1 MQVFKAFFKVQ
12 KRYMIPAI
20 MFTLM
25 GVLMLIMNY
34 AMAHRSTSDNGFQ
47 SMSLPIY
54 LTDEDQSE
62 VSSLLADYLRR
73 THKVDEAECSD
84 EMLTERLYY
93 QDLAAA
99 ITIPKGFGQA
109 FTDKNTGD
117 RMEIRSVVDEGL
129 AEGHMLN
136 LQLKSFLN
144 SMYAFYHSGMSLTEA
159 AAQAEQTQASDN
171 YVSLVREATE
181 EGTVNERSGESTSRL
196 LFIFIPYVI
205 MCSVFGSLLPAV
217 MSFGESEKKRREN
230 ASGFAVWKR
239 SFALAFGSLVFALA
253 FCLIYV
259 VILAF
264 VCGSET
270 FSEMWWLM
278 ALNLLIFTFSTVM
291 MMAFLSVIP
300 LKASVL
306 SSIVSTVVSLGF
318 AFLGGLFVPMQYL
331 GEGVKMIGRF
341 LPTYWYAT
349 AVEALDKG
357 KGFASVLPYFGIELL
372 FGLACLAIGLAL
384 SKASERAG

>member
-12 KRYMIPAI
+12 KRYMISAVI
-20 MFTLM
+20 FTVM
-25 GVLMLIMNY
+25 GMLMLVMNY
-34 AMAHRSTSDNGFQ
+34 ALQPRSNTENGFQ

-54 LTDEDQSE
+54 LTDEDKSE
-62 VSSLLADYLRR
+62 VSTLFADYLREI
-73 THKVDEAECSD
+73 HKVDEKECSD
-84 EMLTERLYY
+84 EMITERLYY
-93 QDLAAA
+93 QDLAAS
-99 ITIPKGFGQA
+99 ITIPKGFGRA
-109 FTDKNTGD
+109 FVDGMAD
-117 RMEIRSVVDEGL
+117 ESLEIQSVVDEGM

-136 LQLKSFLN
+136 LQLKSYLN
-144 SMYAFYHSGMSLTEA
+144 SMYAFYHSGMSLAEA
-159 AAQAEQTQASDN
+159 AEQAKQTQSSEN
-171 YVSLVREATE
+171 YVSIVHEVSE
-181 EGTVNERSGESTSRL
+181 EGEGDGRSGVSVSRL

-239 SFALAFGSLVFALA
+239 SFALAFGSLIFALA
-253 FCLIYV
+253 ICAIYV
-259 VILAF
+259 VVLAF
-264 VCGSET
+264 ACGSES

-306 SSIVSTVVSLGF
+306 ASIVSTVVSLGF

-331 GEGVKMIGRF
+331 GEGVKMVGRF
-341 LPTYWYAT
+341 LPTYWYAMS
-349 AVEALDKG
+349 VEALDKG
-357 KGFASVLPYFGIELL
+357 KGFVTVLPYFGIELL

>member
-12 KRYMIPAI
+12 KRYMIPAF

-25 GVLMLIMNY
+25 GMLMLVMNY
-34 AMAHRSTSDNGFQ
+34 ALQPRSNTENGFK
-47 SMSLPIY
+47 SKSLPIY
-54 LTDEDQSE
+54 LTDEDKSE
-62 VSSLLADYLRR
+62 VSSLFADYLRE
-73 THKVDEAECSD
+73 THQVDEKECSD
-84 EMLTERLYY
+84 EMITERLYY

-109 FTDKNTGD
+109 FVDGTVDESL
-117 RMEIRSVVDEGL
+117 EIQSVVDEGM

-144 SMYAFYHSGMSLTEA
+144 SMYAFYHSGMSLAEA
-159 AAQAEQTQASDN
+159 AEQAEQTQSSEN
-171 YVSLVREATE
+171 YVSMVREVSE
-181 EGTVNERSGESTSRL
+181 EGEADDRSGESTSRL

-239 SFALAFGSLVFALA
+239 SFALAFGSLIFALA
-253 FCLIYV
+253 IYVIYV
-259 VILAF
+259 VVLAF
-264 VCGSET
+264 ACGSEA

-331 GEGVKMIGRF
+331 GEGVKMVGRF